1 MISPLPPEKPGEAI
15 YTAKLIQEITKEK
28 QIMVH
33 AIAGREA
40 DHRLDNEH
48 VKTYSIWNGRSL
60 RYPFRIFRKIC
71 KLKPH
76 IVHVQFGPHGEV
88 YGGMFGEP
96 MLLLLLLLRMAGIKT
111 TLTLHS
117 TWMPEQV
124 KSRIGQKTHLG
135 FLSVFAVP
143 FFRLFMKVL
152 SIGTTILQLSTV
164 RLDSLL
170 RRKFLE
176 SYRFDP
182 NRVKEIPHPCGPA
195 EVSLDRERSL
205 RDLNLQ
211 NRRVI
216 LLFGFIRRGKGI
228 ELAIDAM
235 KLVHSKLKESLLLIA
250 GTPQDDDGRRYLA
263 ALKKR
268 VLDLN
273 LDSVVRFD
281 TKYISVEEIGSYISA
296 STAILVPYSESV
308 GASGPIHNFAVYGI
322 PIIAS
327 DTGYHMKET
336 LGGNILVFK
345 SQDVD
350 DLAAVLSRLLIDE
363 EEQREYS
370 RKQKEYA
377 STETWELAGKR
388 TIQIYIETMK

>member
-1 MISPLPPEKPGEAI
+1 MGNSIQHDAI
-15 YTAKLIQEITKEK
+15 Y
-28 QIMVH
+28 
-33 AIAGREA
+33 R
-40 DHRLDNEH
+40 
-48 VKTYSIWNGRSL
+48 
-60 RYPFRIFRKIC
+60 
-71 KLKPH
+71 
-76 IVHVQFGPHGEV
+76 
-88 YGGMFGEP
+88 
-96 MLLLLLLLRMAGIKT
+96 LLLRLI
-111 TLTLHS
+111 
-117 TWMPEQV
+117 
-124 KSRIGQKTHLG
+124 
-135 FLSVFAVP
+135 LSVFAVP